1 MFLFVC
7 LFFNINTV
15 KDMFYAGKKKEST
28 RQDLSV
34 CGQLKNVGPLAIYNG
49 IS

>member
-15 KDMFYAGKKKEST
+15 KDMFYAGKKKKKV
-28 RQDLSV
+28 QDKICLYVDS
-34 CGQLKNVGPLAIYNG
+34 
-49 IS
+49 

>member
-15 KDMFYAGKKKEST
+15 KDMFYAGKKKKV
-28 RQDLSV
+28 QDKICLYVDS
-34 CGQLKNVGPLAIYNG
+34 
-49 IS
+49 